1 MRVLPIYRHTPFLFA
16 LLLTIIYSCDEKNSD
31 APLDRGGHK
40 DTSIYLADISSADTI
55 NVYIGGNCETI
66 IDEKIFPLES
76 PLRPIVRIPTIVISN
91 NGTMLVAAEN
101 RANAL
106 DLGQIDIVL
115 SRKADCDHSWK
126 VSRVWSHDSLSYG
139 RSMNPIFAVDRIGA
153 SGYAGRIYLF
163 TCHIKHE
170 VALANEAETNQVDFV
185 YKYSDD
191 DGVSWSEETSI
202 KDFWDLSKYSAVIPS
217 AANGIQL
224 DDGTLVIPTMVIKE
238 RGWRSGIVY
247 SKPPMYDNW
256 VFSNSTPCYGDNE
269 CTVYIDKQDQLIL
282 DCRTTELVRHKYKYD
297 FNNDTWSPIEGSFT
311 YNINLKAEISKC
323 LINDQDLYLMSF
335 CDTPDEVRQ
344 NITLFAS
351 NDGII
356 WNKVYRLQE
365 GPCHFGYSNVAVW
378 DNKIAITYET
388 YLSGTRVQEISNLS
402 TYILKAVK

>member
-1 MRVLPIYRHTPFLFA
+1 
-16 LLLTIIYSCDEKNSD
+16 
-31 APLDRGGHK
+31 
-40 DTSIYLADISSADTI
+40 
-55 NVYIGGNCETI
+55 
-66 IDEKIFPLES
+66 
-76 PLRPIVRIPTIVISN
+76 
-91 NGTMLVAAEN
+91 MLVAAEN

-238 RGWRSGIVY
+238 RGWRS
-247 SKPPMYDNW
+247 
-256 VFSNSTPCYGDNE
+256 STPCYGDNE